1 MVRRFRFWGSPFW
14 KDIFREISNTKGCFI
29 SILLITMLGAMLVV
43 GINAT
48 AINMRNA
55 ADVAYRNANLYDLQI
70 RFPHGG
76 AVQAL
81 ENIIMD
87 PYIYKSIHR
96 FEHTTIFDVS
106 LAIRGT
112 ERIMRMTSLPSRIN
126 TVELISGRLPE
137 APNEIV
143 VERRFLRGGQASVG
157 GTIEVQAP
165 LWADVWLSTTEFT
178 IVGVVESPLY
188 LTGDRGNSTLG
199 AGTVHY
205 YAYVY
210 PEVFLMGYT
219 DIFVIMRE
227 LQYLHQVSHEYNQVV
242 QEWRQQMETYMQRYG
257 AFVFTRQN
265 GTAFES
271 YFQDSLR
278 LEQVGFVFPLLFFL
292 VAVLVALTSISRMV
306 EEQRGQIGIYKAL
319 GYNGSAIMLK
329 YVVYAFFCGLAGG
342 ILGVVLGSQL
352 IPRIIFNA
360 YEHMYNMPHS
370 NHPIPWGV
378 SAIAII
384 AAVGSILAATLLTCM
399 KTLQGEAATLM
410 RPKSPKAGK
419 RVLLERIP
427 FIWNRMGFISKV
439 TSRNIFRY
447 KRRFFMTLAGVAG
460 CTALLLVAFGLRDS
474 IGSVAQVQFEDISI
488 YDFQLH
494 LRNVNDVQQDEL
506 RQYIN
511 EDGDSLFIRT
521 ITANAHTYVGGFSA
535 TVIIPQDFS
544 SLPNFVNL
552 ITPSRGFFARGS
564 GEQIQLHLYRYQ
576 DGVFVTEKLAR
587 EMDVQVGDYFF
598 LTAGDG
604 LSYRVRVAGI
614 VENYVLHYIYMPP
627 DYYMGLFGREFVP
640 NGMFATG
647 IVDTTIQ
654 YHDSVLALVNT
665 AFMRDNLSNQT
676 DALGVVT
683 IVILVMACILAFVV
697 LFNLTEINIIERMR
711 EIATIKVLGFYDIE
725 TAMYLYRENMIVT
738 IMGITLG
745 LVGGVALNGF
755 VLTTVEIDLLKFP
768 HIIYPSSFLLA
779 IGLSVL
785 FALLVNI
792 ATYHRLIGIDMVTA
806 LKNVE

>member
-1 MVRRFRFWGSPFW
+1 MVRRSGISPFW
-14 KDIFREISNTKGCFI
+14 KDILREISNTKGRFI

-43 GINAT
+43 GIHAT
-48 AINMRNA
+48 AINMRDA
-55 ADVAYRNANLYDLQI
+55 ADNAYRHANLYDLQI
-70 RFPHGG
+70 RFSNGDAIRAIETIRQEP
-76 AVQAL
+76 AV
-81 ENIIMD
+81 
-87 PYIYKSIHR
+87 YKAMSA
-96 FEHTTIFDVS
+96 TIFDVYVN
-106 LAIRGT
+106 LRETQRIIRL
-112 ERIMRMTSLPSRIN
+112 TSLPDTIN
-126 TVELISGRLPE
+126 QVELISGRLPQ

-143 VERRFLRGGQASVG
+143 VERRLLRGGQASIG
-157 GTIEVQAP
+157 DTIEVYAP
-165 LWADVWLSTTEFT
+165 WVDVWLSTTELT

-188 LTGDRGNSTLG
+188 LTGDRGNTHLG

-205 YAYVY
+205 YAYVHPY
-210 PEVFLMGYT
+210 IFSMGYT
-219 DIFVIMRE
+219 DIFVVMRE
-227 LQYLHQVSHEYNQVV
+227 SRYLHQVSHEYNEAA
-242 QEWRQQMETYMQRYG
+242 QEWRRWMETTVQGYR

-271 YFQDSLR
+271 YFQDTLR
-278 LEQVGFVFPLLFFL
+278 LEQVGYVFPLLFFL

-319 GYNGSAIMLK
+319 GYSGSAIMLK
-329 YVVYAFFCGLAGG
+329 YVVYAVACGLAGG

-378 SAIAII
+378 SAIAVM
-384 AAVGSILAATLLTCM
+384 AAVGSILAAALFTCINTL
-399 KTLQGEAATLM
+399 KGEAATLM

-427 FIWNRMGFISKV
+427 FIWNHMGFISKV

-474 IGSVAQVQFEDISI
+474 IGSVAQIQFDDISI

-494 LRNVNDVQQDEL
+494 LRDVTTTQQNEL
-506 RQYIN
+506 LEFVQG
-511 EDGDSLFIRT
+511 ESLFIRT
-521 ITANAHTYVGGFSA
+521 ITANAHSYAGGFSA
-535 TVIIPQDFS
+535 TIIIPQDFS
-544 SLPNFVNL
+544 ALPNFINL
-552 ITPSRGFFARGS
+552 VEPSRGFQSWTRGRS
-564 GEQIQLHLYRYQ
+564 EPIQLQSY
-576 DGVFVTEKLAR
+576 DEGVFVTEKLAR
-587 EMDVQVGDYFF
+587 EMNIQAGDYFF
-598 LTAGDG
+598 LTTGDG
-604 LSYRVRVAGI
+604 QSYRVRAAGI
-614 VENYVLHYIYMPP
+614 VENYVLHYVYMPM
-627 DYYMGLFGREFVP
+627 DYYIRLFGREFVA
-640 NGMFATG
+640 NGMFVIG
-647 IVDTTIQ
+647 DVDTSMQ
-654 YHDSVLALVNT
+654 RHDSVLALVNT

-697 LFNLTEINIIERMR
+697 LYNLTEINIIERMR
-711 EIATIKVLGFYDIE
+711 EIATIKVLGFHDIE

-738 IMGITLG
+738 AMGITLG

-768 HIIYPSSFLLA
+768 HIIYSSSFLLA
-779 IGLSVL
+779 IALSVL
-785 FALLVNI
+785 FAMLVNV
-792 ATYHRLIGIDMVTA
+792 ATYHRLIDIDMVTA
-806 LKNVE
+806 LKSVE